1 DFGTGHSSLSQ
12 LIELSAYAIK
22 IDRCFVNCV
31 SESEVHVKLVKSAID
46 LAKNLDLLPVAEGIE
61 TEEQFQMLI
70 QLGCTRFQGYLFG
83 KPRSFKTTLCNPP
96 F

>member
-31 SESEVHVKLVKSAID
+31 SESEVHVKLVKSTID
-46 LAKNLDLLPVAEGIE
+46 LAKNLDLLPVAKGIE
-61 TEEQFQMLI
+61 TEEQF
-70 QLGCTRFQGYLFG
+70 
-83 KPRSFKTTLCNPP
+83 
-96 F
+96 